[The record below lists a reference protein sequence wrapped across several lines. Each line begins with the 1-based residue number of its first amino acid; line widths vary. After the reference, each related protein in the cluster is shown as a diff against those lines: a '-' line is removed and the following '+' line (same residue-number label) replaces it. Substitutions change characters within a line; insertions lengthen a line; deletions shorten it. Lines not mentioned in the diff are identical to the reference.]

1 MKQEKLYTPLR
12 FSHLISYAG
21 IGSIVRDNEDKLM
34 SLVDTRY
41 WTDKNGICTAQ
52 PLKRISSEIRVCCAG
67 GKKLKKPPVGTYD
80 EKRGVVDH
88 ALPAVVFPKWTICP
102 KCKLLHYNPWLNQR
116 KDLVED
122 PICSNKACNGEKLAQ
137 VTWCAAS
144 SQGYLDDVPW
154 HYVCHLNSTQKCEQD
169 SGKKYLRISADSSG
183 RTIVK
188 CDNCGSSQ
196 KINGL
201 KCGVINRP
209 QPWLKFSDSPDFEP
223 VAGDDVE
230 ILEVNDPGVYFPQTS
245 KALVI
250 PPESRQVGRTVY
262 DRIAGNTALYQRIDG
277 IRSQM
282 QRNAEI
288 GRLAREYGC
297 TKNEMSVALERL
309 SNESDDD
316 SFTSNDVD
324 CKDQSLLR
332 KEYDAFLTPIDN
344 LKEDEDFVIDIKS
357 KAWRQEL
364 SSLGDALEQFVIG
377 RLIDQIVMVKRLRE
391 IRIYNG
397 YRRISVGDEEGEA
410 GQEGRLVLPWVI
422 GEQDWL
428 PAIELYGEGVFF
440 TLDEKLLSLWEET
453 TAVRRRADLFSEQ
466 YKKSPFFYDSLPPIE
481 PRFLLLHI
489 FSHLFMRELEA
500 MAGFPAASLNERIY
514 SSEMHKMAGTLIY
527 TAVPD
532 IAGSLG
538 GILECAKPK
547 KFLAL
552 LLNCFR
558 QAAWCSLD
566 PVCSEHLGQGPGLLN
581 RASCHA
587 CALVPETACSYSNVF
602 LDRNFI
608 KGNKEAGI
616 PNLQEFIL
624 KNS

>member
-41 WTDKNGICTAQ
+41 WTDKNGICTAE
-52 PLKRISSEIRVCCAG
+52 PLKRISPEIRACCAG
-67 GKKLKKPPVGTYD
+67 GKKLKKPPVCTYD
-80 EKRGVVDH
+80 DKKGVVGH
-88 ALPAVVFPKWTICP
+88 ALPAVVFPKWTVCP
-102 KCKLLHYNPWLNQR
+102 KCKLLHYNPWLSQR

-122 PICSNKACNGEKLAQ
+122 PICSDKACNGAKLVQ

-144 SQGYLDDVPW
+144 HQGYLNDVPW
-154 HYVCHLNSTQKCEQD
+154 HNVCHLNSIQKCEED
-169 SGKKYLRISADSSG
+169 GGENYLRISADSSG
-183 RTIVK
+183 RTIVRCEK
-188 CDNCGSSQ
+188 CGISE
-196 KINGL
+196 KINGI
-201 KCGVINRP
+201 KCGKINRP

-223 VAGDDVE
+223 VDKDDVK
-230 ILEVNDPGVYFPQTS
+230 ILEVNDPRLYSPQTS
-245 KALVI
+245 NALVI
-250 PPESRQVGRTVY
+250 PPESRQVARTVY
-262 DRIAGNTALYQRIDG
+262 DRIAGNTALLQRIDA

-282 QRNAEI
+282 KRNAEI

-297 TKNEMSVALERL
+297 SKDEMSVALERL
-309 SNESDDD
+309 NNESEDE
-316 SFTSNDVD
+316 FLTGNDVD

-332 KEYDAFLTPIDN
+332 KEYDAFLTPIDD
-344 LKEDEDFVIDIKS
+344 LKEEEDFVIDIKS
-357 KAWRQEL
+357 KAWKQEL
-364 SSLGDALEQFVIG
+364 SSLDDAPENFVIG
-377 RLIDQIVMVKRLRE
+377 RLVDQLVRVKRLRE
-391 IRIYNG
+391 IRIYKG
-397 YRRISVGDEEGEA
+397 FTRPTLTDDDKAKGK
-410 GQEGRLVLPWVI
+410 QEKENRPWII

-440 TLDEKLLSLWEET
+440 TLDEKLLSLWEEN
-453 TAVRRRADLFSEQ
+453 TAVRQRTSILSGQ
-466 YKKSPFFYDSLPPIE
+466 YEKSHMLIEPLPPIE

-489 FSHLFMRELEA
+489 FSHLLMRELET
-500 MAGFPAASLNERIY
+500 MAGFPAASLNERMY
-514 SSEMHKMAGTLIY
+514 SSEMHKMAGILIY

-547 KFLAL
+547 KFLSL

-566 PVCSEHLGQGPGLLN
+566 PVCSEHEGQGPGLLN

-616 PNLQEFIL
+616 PNLQEFVL

>member
-1 MKQEKLYTPLR
+1 MT
-12 FSHLISYAG
+12 
-21 IGSIVRDNEDKLM
+21 
-34 SLVDTRY
+34 LVDTRY
-41 WTDKNGICTAQ
+41 WTDKNGICTAE

-67 GKKLKKPPVGTYD
+67 GKKLKKPPVAGYD
-80 EKRGVVDH
+80 DKKGVVGH
-88 ALPAVVFPKWTICP
+88 ALPGVVFPKWTVCP
-102 KCKLLHYNPWLNQR
+102 KCKLLHYNPWLDQGIG
-116 KDLVED
+116 LFED
-122 PICSNKACNGEKLAQ
+122 PICSNKACNGAKLVQ

-154 HYVCHLNSTQKCEQD
+154 HNVCHLNSTQKCERD
-169 SGKKYLRISADSSG
+169 SGKSYLRISADSSG

-188 CDNCGSSQ
+188 CDKCGRSQ

-209 QPWLKFSDSPDFEP
+209 QPWLKFSYSPDFEP
-223 VAGDDVE
+223 VAGDDVK
-230 ILEVNDPGVYFPQTS
+230 ILEVNDPRVYSPQTS
-245 KALVI
+245 NALVI
-250 PPESRQVGRTVY
+250 PPESREVARTVY
-262 DRIAGNTALYQRIDG
+262 DRIAGSTAILQRIDA
-277 IRSQM
+277 IRSSM
-282 QRNAEI
+282 KRNAEI
-288 GRLAREYGC
+288 GRLAKEYGC
-297 TKNEMSVALERL
+297 TKKEMDVALERL
-309 SNESDDD
+309 SHESEDDGV
-316 SFTSNDVD
+316 TGNDFD

-332 KEYDAFLTPIDN
+332 KEYDAFLTPIDD
-344 LKEDEDFVIDIKS
+344 LKEEEDFVIDIKS
-357 KAWRQEL
+357 KAWKQEL
-364 SSLGDALEQFVIG
+364 SSLGDTLEQFVVG
-377 RLIDQIVMVKRLRE
+377 RLVDQLVMVKRLRE

-397 YRRISVGDEEGEA
+397 YRRCPNDDNEGEDD
-410 GQEGRLVLPWVI
+410 QEGRLVSPWVI

-440 TLDEKLLSLWEET
+440 TLDEKLLSLWEKT
-453 TAVRRRADLFSEQ
+453 TAVRLRADKLYEH
-466 YKKSPFFYDSLPPIE
+466 YEKSPLFIDSLPPIE

-489 FSHLFMRELEA
+489 FSHLLMRELEA

-514 SSEMHKMAGTLIY
+514 SSEVHKMAGILIY

-547 KFLAL
+547 KFLSL

-566 PVCSEHLGQGPGLLN
+566 PVCSEHEGQGPGLLN

-608 KGNKEAGI
+608 KGNTEAGI
-616 PNLQEFIL
+616 PNLQEFVL
-624 KNS
+624 KNCK